1 MKWIVTGGNKGLG
14 RRLVT
19 HFGAESLSRV
29 NGYDITQNA
38 ELIARESVKAD
49 VFVNNAF
56 DGPPHEPWADFG
68 QVQVLMA
75 VYKQWREWKK
85 TGYIINIGS
94 VGSHYPSKP
103 EPDFETY
110 RVSKAALDYASA
122 QCTYAFKQNSVPFR
136 TTLIVPDR
144 LDTPVVRTRESYT
157 GNAISL
163 DDICTYCEWLVS
175 TAPNTVIEKTVMWC
189 NLHHTIPDENKS

>member
-122 QCTYAFKQNSVPFR
+122 QCTYAFKHQWFVLENHTQAMLYHWMIFAHTVNGWCLLHP
-136 TTLIVPDR
+136 TQ
-144 LDTPVVRTRESYT
+144 
-157 GNAISL
+157 SL
-163 DDICTYCEWLVS
+163 
-175 TAPNTVIEKTVMWC
+175 K
-189 NLHHTIPDENKS
+189 KQ